1 MVVTNKV
8 LKMFKTVRL
17 SPIDQG
23 THQLF
28 WRRMNQIKSQDH
40 HQVSGDTFGDK
51 LKGSRTII
59 GLRVSE
65 QKNNKNILE
74 LQNLAMKN
82 TYTEYMLKPTALKQ
96 PKELHQN
103 LIQLLLLVV

>member
-28 WRRMNQIKSQDH
+28 WRRMNQTKSQDH

-51 LKGSRTII
+51 LKGARTII
-59 GLRVSE
+59 DCVY
-65 QKNNKNILE
+65 QNKKTTRISSSF
-74 LQNLAMKN
+74 K
-82 TYTEYMLKPTALKQ
+82 MLL
-96 PKELHQN
+96 
-103 LIQLLLLVV
+103 